1 MKQTQ
6 TEKGKETIII
16 GGDSATLF
24 CQVITQ
30 DINENKVIADV
41 ENGTMYFAIAKEMEE
56 NVALVQKECLL
67 DEDGIFY
74 VTLDP
79 SDTEDLEGRFICQF
93 KLVLDLGNDKKAEYT
108 RTYADIIIKRGIP
121 QIEIEEVQN

>member
-6 TEKGKETIII
+6 TVKGKETIII

-41 ENGTMYFAIAKEMEE
+41 ENGIMYFALAKEMEE
-56 NVALVQKECLL
+56 NVALIQKECLQG
-67 DEDGIFY
+67 EDGIFY
-74 VTLDP
+74 ATLEP

-93 KLVLDLGNDKKAEYT
+93 KLVLDLGNDEKAEYT

>member
-6 TEKGKETIII
+6 TVKGKETVII

-41 ENGTMYFAIAKEMEE
+41 ENGIMYFALAKEMEE
-56 NVALVQKECLL
+56 NVALVQKECLQG
-67 DEDGIFY
+67 DDGIFY
-74 VTLDP
+74 ATLEP
-79 SDTEDLEGRFICQF
+79 SDTENLEGRFICQF
-93 KLVLDLGNDKKAEYT
+93 KLVLSIGEGETAEYT
-108 RTYADIIIKRGIP
+108 RTYADIVIKRGIP
-121 QIEIEEVQN
+121 QIEMEEVGN

>member
-6 TEKGKETIII
+6 TTKGKETVII

-41 ENGTMYFAIAKEMEE
+41 TSGTMYFALAKEMEE
-56 NVALVQKECLL
+56 NVALIQKECLQG
-67 DEDGIFY
+67 DDGIFY
-74 VTLDP
+74 ATLEP
-79 SDTEDLEGRFICQF
+79 NDTENLEGRFICQF
-93 KLVLDLGNDKKAEYT
+93 KLVLDIGDGETAEYT

>member
-6 TEKGKETIII
+6 VTKGKETVII

-41 ENGTMYFAIAKEMEE
+41 ENGAMYFALAKEMEE
-56 NVALVQKECLL
+56 NVALVQKECLQG
-67 DEDGIFY
+67 EDGIFY
-74 VTLDP
+74 ATLEP

-93 KLVLDLGNDKKAEYT
+93 KLVLDLGNDEKAEYT

-121 QIEIEEVQN
+121 QIEMEEIGN

>member
-1 MKQTQ
+1 VKQTQ

-30 DINENKVIADV
+30 DINDNKVIADV
-41 ENGTMYFAIAKEMEE
+41 ENGTMYFALAKEMEE
-56 NVALVQKECLL
+56 DVALVQKECLQS
-67 DEDGIFY
+67 EDGIFY
-74 VTLDP
+74 ATLDP
-79 SDTEDLEGRFICQF
+79 SDTENLEGRFICQF
-93 KLVLDLGNDKKAEYT
+93 KLVLDFGNDEKAEYI

-121 QIEIEEVQN
+121 QIEI

>member
-6 TEKGKETIII
+6 TTKGKEIVII

-41 ENGTMYFAIAKEMEE
+41 ENAVMYFALAKEMEE
-56 NVALVQKECLL
+56 NVALVQKECLQG
-67 DEDGIFY
+67 EDGIFY
-74 VTLDP
+74 ATLEP
-79 SDTEDLEGRFICQF
+79 SDTENLEGRFICQF
-93 KLVLDLGNDKKAEYT
+93 KLVLDLGNDEKAEYT

-121 QIEIEEVQN
+121 QIEMEEIGN

>member
-6 TEKGKETIII
+6 VTKGKETIII

-41 ENGTMYFAIAKEMEE
+41 ENGTMYFALAKEMEE
-56 NVALVQKECLL
+56 NVALVQKECLQG
-67 DEDGIFY
+67 EDGIFY
-74 VTLDP
+74 ATLEP

-93 KLVLDLGNDKKAEYT
+93 KLVLDLGNDEKAEYT

-121 QIEIEEVQN
+121 QIEMEEIGN

>member
-6 TEKGKETIII
+6 TAKGKETIII

-41 ENGTMYFAIAKEMEE
+41 ENGTMYFALAKEMEE
-56 NVALVQKECLL
+56 DVALVQKECLQS
-67 DEDGIFY
+67 EDGIFY

-79 SDTEDLEGRFICQF
+79 SDTENLEGRFICQF
-93 KLVLDLGNDKKAEYT
+93 KLVLDIAEGETAEYT
-108 RTYADIIIKRGIP
+108 RTYADVVIKKGIP
-121 QIEIEEVQN
+121 QIEIEEVGN

>member
-6 TEKGKETIII
+6 TTKGKETIII

-41 ENGTMYFAIAKEMEE
+41 ENGTMYFALAKEMEE
-56 NVALVQKECLL
+56 DVALVQKECLQS
-67 DEDGIFY
+67 EDGIFY
-74 VTLDP
+74 ATLDP
-79 SDTEDLEGRFICQF
+79 SDTENLEGRFICQF
-93 KLVLDLGNDKKAEYT
+93 KLVLDFQGEKAEYI

-121 QIEIEEVQN
+121 QIEIEEVGN

>member
-6 TEKGKETIII
+6 VTKGTETVIIA
-16 GGDSATLF
+16 GDTATLF

-41 ENGTMYFAIAKEMEE
+41 ENGTMYLAIAKEMEE
-56 NVALVQKECLL
+56 NVALVQKECLQS
-67 DEDGIFY
+67 EDGIFY
-74 VTLDP
+74 ATLNP
-79 SDTEDLEGRFICQF
+79 SDTENLEGRFICQF
-93 KLVLDLGNDKKAEYT
+93 KLVLDLGNDEKAEYT

>member
-6 TEKGKETIII
+6 TVKGKETVII

-41 ENGTMYFAIAKEMEE
+41 TSGTMYFALAKEMEE
-56 NVALVQKECLL
+56 NVALVQKECLQG
-67 DEDGIFY
+67 EDGIFY

-79 SDTEDLEGRFICQF
+79 SDTENLEGRFICQF
-93 KLVLDLGNDKKAEYT
+93 KLVLNIAEGETAEYI

-121 QIEIEEVQN
+121 QIEIEEVGN

>member
-6 TEKGKETIII
+6 AIKGKETVII

-41 ENGTMYFAIAKEMEE
+41 TNGTMYFALAKEMEE
-56 NVALVQKECLL
+56 NVALVQKECLQG
-67 DEDGIFY
+67 EDGIFY
-74 VTLDP
+74 ATLDP
-79 SDTEDLEGRFICQF
+79 SDTENLEGRFICQF
-93 KLVLDLGNDKKAEYT
+93 KLVLDLGNDEKAEYT

-121 QIEIEEVQN
+121 QIEVEEVGN

>member
-6 TEKGKETIII
+6 VTKGKEITII

-41 ENGTMYFAIAKEMEE
+41 ENGTMYFALAKEMEE
-56 NVALVQKECLL
+56 DVALVQKECLQS
-67 DEDGIFY
+67 EDGIFY
-74 VTLDP
+74 VTLEP
-79 SDTEDLEGRFICQF
+79 SDTENLEGRYVCQF
-93 KLVLDLGNDKKAEYT
+93 KLVLDISEGETAEYT
-108 RTYADIIIKRGIP
+108 RTYADVVIKKGIP
-121 QIEIEEVQN
+121 QIEVEEVGN

>member
-6 TEKGKETIII
+6 TTKGKETIII

-24 CQVITQ
+24 CQVVTQ
-30 DINENKVIADV
+30 DINENKVIADIS
-41 ENGTMYFAIAKEMEE
+41 NGTMYLAIAKEMEE
-56 NVALVQKECLL
+56 NVALVQKECLQ
-67 DEDGIFY
+67 DDDGIFY

-79 SDTEDLEGRFICQF
+79 SDTENLEGRYVCQF
-93 KLVLDLGNDKKAEYT
+93 KLALDIGDGEIAEYT

>member
-6 TEKGKETIII
+6 TVKGKETVII

-41 ENGTMYFAIAKEMEE
+41 ENGTMYFALAKEMEE
-56 NVALVQKECLL
+56 NVALVQKECLQG
-67 DEDGIFY
+67 EDGIFY
-74 VTLDP
+74 VTLEP
-79 SDTEDLEGRFICQF
+79 SDTENLEGRFICQF
-93 KLVLDLGNDKKAEYT
+93 KLVLDLGNDEKAEYT

-121 QIEIEEVQN
+121 QIEVEEVGN